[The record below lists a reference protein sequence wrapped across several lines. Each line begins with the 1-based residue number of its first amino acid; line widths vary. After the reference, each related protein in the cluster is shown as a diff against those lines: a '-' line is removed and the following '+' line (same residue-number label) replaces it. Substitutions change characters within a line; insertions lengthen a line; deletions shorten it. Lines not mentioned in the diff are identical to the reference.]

1 MPIHFYHPRYEYL
14 ISLSTHMETT
24 EYAAANSDLVWKIN
38 LAGAMPF
45 SIAIHSEKGKGAMS
59 AYLVPIMS

>member
-1 MPIHFYHPRYEYL
+1 MPVHFYHPRYEYL

-24 EYAAANSDLVWKIN
+24 EYAAISDLVWEIN

-45 SIAIHSEKGKGAMS
+45 SFAIHSEKEKGAMS